1 MENNPE
7 LQNIRRL
14 QQDFVELQGL
24 NAPAALQVYENESF
38 DFKICIQIK
47 FCFSEYARK
56 FFSK

>member
-24 NAPAALQVYENESF
+24 NAPPALQVYKNLSF
-38 DFKICIQIK
+38 
-47 FCFSEYARK
+47 
-56 FFSK
+56 